1 MNKLSRTWSS
11 WRHARKFAVRGR
23 GNEFAFPDLLV
34 QGHVEI
40 GSYCRFRNNVVL
52 RAVGEGKIVIGNRS
66 GFSWNCLVEAAELVR
81 IGHRT
86 GIAENVVLRDVV
98 YEFFGSA
105 GGSRAV
111 ARRSAPIVI
120 GDSCFI
126 GSGCYIG
133 PGVTIG
139 DSAIVAHH
147 SVVTRDIGPL
157 EIWGGRPARRISHR
171 TEGVPES
178 VKREVEEL
186 IARFGLRE
194 DRMEGRYEY

>member
-1 MNKLSRTWSS
+1 
-11 WRHARKFAVRGR
+11 
-23 GNEFAFPDLLV
+23 
-34 QGHVEI
+34 
-40 GSYCRFRNNVVL
+40 
-52 RAVGEGKIVIGNRS
+52 
-66 GFSWNCLVEAAELVR
+66 NCLVEAAELVR